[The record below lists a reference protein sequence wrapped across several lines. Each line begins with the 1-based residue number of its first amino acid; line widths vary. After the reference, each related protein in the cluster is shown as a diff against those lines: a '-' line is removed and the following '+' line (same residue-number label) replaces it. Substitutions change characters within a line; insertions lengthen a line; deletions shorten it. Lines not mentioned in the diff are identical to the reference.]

1 MRHLKQRSFIMAAS
15 AALVLT
21 VGMFSLPQSRA
32 NAEAEGTQAI
42 GSPFAEAPQLVA
54 AARERALAATTT
66 LAPVTVAPTT
76 AAPTTLPPTTL
87 PPTTLPPTTLP
98 PAPAPPAPAPAPAG
112 VASASGACGGDLPT
126 CCIMMRESHGNP
138 GAVNPS
144 SGASGKWQF
153 MYGTWNH
160 YMGYET
166 AAAAPEWVQDAK
178 ARELWAG
185 GAGAS
190 HWAGNG
196 C

>member
-1 MRHLKQRSFIMAAS
+1 MHHLKQRSTYMAAS
-15 AALVLT
+15 AVVVLAI
-21 VGMFSLPQSRA
+21 GAFSLPMSRA
-32 NAEAEGTQAI
+32 DA
-42 GSPFAEAPQLVA
+42 GSEPRRAPSASVSQFVDVVHELAGQVA
-54 AARERALAATTT
+54 AVATVTTTTTSTSTSTTTSTTTT
-66 LAPVTVAPTT
+66 LPPPPPPTVPPTT
-76 AAPTTLPPTTL
+76 AAP
-87 PPTTLPPTTLP
+87 
-98 PAPAPPAPAPAPAG
+98 APQPVVTAP
-112 VASASGACGGDLPT
+112 SGACGGDLPT

-138 GAVNPS
+138 TVVNPS

-153 MYGTWNH
+153 MYATWNH

-166 AAAAPEWVQDAK
+166 AAQAPEWVQDQK

>member
-1 MRHLKQRSFIMAAS
+1 MRHLRQRSVVMAAS

-32 NAEAEGTQAI
+32 AAEGPLPI
-42 GSPFAEAPQLVA
+42 GSSIADAPQLVA
-54 AARERALAATTT
+54 AAKAQAFAATTT
-66 LAPVTVAPTT
+66 LAPVTVPPTT
-76 AAPTTLPPTTL
+76 AAPTTTLPPTTL
-87 PPTTLPPTTLP
+87 PPTTL
-98 PAPAPPAPAPAPAG
+98 APAPPPPPPAPVDAQP
-112 VASASGACGGDLPT
+112 ASGACGGDLPT
-126 CCIMMRESHGNP
+126 CCVMMRESHGDP

-153 MYGTWNH
+153 MYATWNH

-166 AAAAPEWVQDAK
+166 AASAPEWVQDAK